1 MKKRI
6 TVLLILAIT
15 ILLTTAFSMQNTI
28 SYAQA
33 GYQVQNMNFADNK
46 VVVIM
51 TNEESLEFRQYTS
64 KDFSL
69 INAIEVQDL
78 TAGTTALVQKQ
89 VAAEKSG
96 AIVLSAFESE
106 YAFEYFSESRLN
118 NAIAMQSSNVA
129 QNELKVQQYMQFR
142 QLEHHIERN
151 LLVDTYNFRRILK
164 ITLFKN
170 CRLNV
175 LRAIRILERETSI
188 AAVHP
193 VYYIEYE
200 ERRVSNLDGVNYS
213 SMDAFSQGRCLR
225 HYQYGLEKINAFQAQ
240 NISMTNREVVVGIID
255 SGVDSSHPSLKNRMH
270 RGYPFHNYQTTW
282 HRYFGVDGKMSVVYP
297 VDRSDHGT
305 MVTGIIMAESEYID
319 SVVGSNINVSWVSL
333 KIGRAPLNEFS
344 NAVMAIDHATSKG
357 MDIINFSRGYS
368 TSVAGLLQAISQ
380 FPGLFVA
387 AAENRH
393 HNIATPGINDFPI
406 GYKRNHN
413 LPRFIGVGSTNAMDN
428 RAART
433 AFWYQEGTVDNFFI
447 FAPGYDIVSTS
458 SFGWLPEAH
467 IIPGYIKDSG
477 TSFATPKIVGTA
489 ALMMAVNPMLTPE
502 EIRSIIIN
510 TADRISV
517 QINLA
522 VVEPPK
528 YIDARRLNVYAA
540 VRNSTFKISNLTNN
554 AVHLNGFYYSP
565 HASIYIPSTIGGR
578 AITHI
583 GSYAFAFNTRLRT
596 INIPASVEHIGSRA
610 FWHNSELRRVYLN
623 RTHEQGITAL
633 GCNYVFFAASQLYW
647 ISVPIGS
654 YYRYRLSASWAI
666 HRDIISVFEP
676 IRVDLI
682 DGIGSNFWMTV
693 NRRLGVGLNLA
704 NMIPPGRPGHTFAGW
719 RATDG
724 TRIYNNKII
733 SRASH
738 GRLICNN
745 HPFPSKMTYR
755 IVLEARWSA
764 IKSFNTQTAEVI
776 EPMAVYIGD
785 RVGDLPAPARAGFA
799 FGGWWTETGGQGA
812 KITSTS
818 IAHSNQT
825 LFAHWF
831 VPGQYRH
838 MNTISFSGQGQIEV
852 SGIFEGRAM
861 YIRFE
866 TLQRTTF
873 SAHID
878 EHGNFWAVA
887 LEHIPN
893 LKIEIMGSVQDGV
906 IRLNVAGGF
915 GTRITARIYFV

>member
-1 MKKRI
+1 MKKKLI
-6 TVLLILAIT
+6 MLLMIAILSVLALVSMLAMHPP
-15 ILLTTAFSMQNTI
+15 A
-28 SYAQA
+28 Y
-33 GYQVQNMNFADNK
+33 
-46 VVVIM
+46 
-51 TNEESLEFRQYTS
+51 
-64 KDFSL
+64 
-69 INAIEVQDL
+69 
-78 TAGTTALVQKQ
+78 ALVQTLPPSLPVYAGDGITIDRGVDHTPSQ
-89 VAAEKSG
+89 ERFRSGTIAAPAICNITGRLGFLTNEHVVETQSESTFSIYYRRDGSINLNQRIFLNAGCTDADPQLRGRNGGTIDAAFIPFDEERADAWNVTPHARMRNVNPFTNIRLVRTETYCQYINSMIPYDMIESAYNAAGDSIRRIGQTTGVTRSRILDTNAYTMGGEVADRHNLFSYARINNNSNSG
-96 AIVLSAFESE
+96 DSGGPVYFVRESE
-106 YAFEYFSESRLN
+106 IMPGVFAEVNYLIGIHVGHLQNWDRIGARIKNVISELNITPITNDVFEIAPAPNNPDAIKITGLAYLSHGERFNPRGRLYIPQYLFGRRVTHIGAYAFKNADRVTRISIPRSVAISNIGHNAFYGTTSLRFIYADERAPAGDLWDNNRLVHIPHRRMGVVSLLANATSIDRNAFVNRPYITGIEIHHTNPIFGTQHGILYYRATADIIHIPQGIPYPLLPDRITTITRYTFAQHPNLTSITLHQNITYIAN
-118 NAIAMQSSNVA
+118 NA
-129 QNELKVQQYMQFR
+129 FG
-142 QLEHHIERN
+142 
-151 LLVDTYNFRRILK
+151 DTYFQLRLPSGLSRI
-164 ITLFKN
+164 
-170 CRLNV
+170 
-175 LRAIRILERETSI
+175 
-188 AAVHP
+188 P
-193 VYYIEYE
+193 
-200 ERRVSNLDGVNYS
+200 
-213 SMDAFSQGRCLR
+213 
-225 HYQYGLEKINAFQAQ
+225 
-240 NISMTNREVVVGIID
+240 NRF
-255 SGVDSSHPSLKNRMH
+255 LYNR
-270 RGYPFHNYQTTW
+270 N
-282 HRYFGVDGKMSVVYP
+282 
-297 VDRSDHGT
+297 
-305 MVTGIIMAESEYID
+305 
-319 SVVGSNINVSWVSL
+319 
-333 KIGRAPLNEFS
+333 
-344 NAVMAIDHATSKG
+344 
-357 MDIINFSRGYS
+357 
-368 TSVAGLLQAISQ
+368 
-380 FPGLFVA
+380 
-387 AAENRH
+387 
-393 HNIATPGINDFPI
+393 
-406 GYKRNHN
+406 
-413 LPRFIGVGSTNAMDN
+413 PR
-428 RAART
+428 
-433 AFWYQEGTVDNFFI
+433 
-447 FAPGYDIVSTS
+447 
-458 SFGWLPEAH
+458 
-467 IIPGYIKDSG
+467 
-477 TSFATPKIVGTA
+477 
-489 ALMMAVNPMLTPE
+489 
-502 EIRSIIIN
+502 
-510 TADRISV
+510 
-517 QINLA
+517 
-522 VVEPPK
+522 
-528 YIDARRLNVYAA
+528 
-540 VRNSTFKISNLTNN
+540 
-554 AVHLNGFYYSP
+554 
-565 HASIYIPSTIGGR
+565 SIYIPSSV
-578 AITHI
+578 THI
-583 GSYAFAFNTRLRT
+583 GEYAFAFNTRLRT